1 VLENGA
7 RVWKEMEEFDTS
19 SRGVHANWSERFF
32 AEVVDAFL
40 ATTGN
45 RGGLA
50 GSATSYLFFAR
61 ALLDYALPVMA
72 GVAADASALGRFGR

>member
-1 VLENGA
+1 
-7 RVWKEMEEFDTS
+7 
-19 SRGVHANWSERFF
+19 VHANWSERFF
-32 AEVVDAFL
+32 AEVIDSFH

-45 RGGLA
+45 QGVLV

-72 GVAADASALGRFGR
+72 AVAADAGALGRLGR